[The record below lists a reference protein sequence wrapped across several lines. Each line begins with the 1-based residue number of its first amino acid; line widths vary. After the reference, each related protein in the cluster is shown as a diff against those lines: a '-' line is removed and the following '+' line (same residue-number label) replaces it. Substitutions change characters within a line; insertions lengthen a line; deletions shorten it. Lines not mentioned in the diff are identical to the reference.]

1 MDKSVQ
7 KKKSVTLPVVMAI
20 IPAALTVLEMTGI
33 LLMTF
38 GGNGGRTLP
47 GIFAIGVLAVLGLFS
62 LPFFCLIFE
71 IVGLV
76 SAIRRKSKVMIVIL
90 SVELAVTVLA
100 AACAVI
106 FFKFAVNA

>member
-7 KKKSVTLPVVMAI
+7 KKISVTLPVVMAI
-20 IPAALTVLEMTGI
+20 IPAALTVLEMIGI

-62 LPFFCLIFE
+62 LPFFCLSY
-71 IVGLV
+71 IVSL
-76 SAIRRKSKVMIVIL
+76 AIKSNIIL
-90 SVELAVTVLA
+90 
-100 AACAVI
+100 
-106 FFKFAVNA
+106 